1 MGRDSIVLVR
11 IDWKD
16 REGNRWADAAL
27 LRELQEAAREIRLA
41 NGTFIADTR
50 LEER

>member
-1 MGRDSIVLVR
+1 MEKIILVR

-27 LRELQEAAREIRLA
+27 LRELKDATREIRLA
-41 NGTFIADTR
+41 CGTVIAVKR